1 MLQLDNRTDWSAT
14 LYPGWGR
21 DGKRRQILVFK
32 VGYSFDGQG
41 KLTPLPNPHI
51 EEADRYRGEP
61 RNSSLVAAG
70 EIVAFKKGGE
80 LLLYGS
86 AQPGDAGYSVL
97 QVKVSLRQRND
108 AFWSK
113 ELRVFGP
120 RTWQRK
126 LLAVIPGPAQVI
138 EQPVPLVYENSY
150 GGTDPANPEETFSGN
165 PAGVGFSVRG
175 FRTKGLD
182 LPQIECGPS
191 FIASPASRVTPA
203 GFGPLAPHWQPRS
216 KDVVEIDEQAIA
228 AGGCPWKNPPPES
241 LFNAAP
247 LDQRFDQPFEGELS
261 VKLKGLIAETTQDV
275 LINLPESKSLISF
288 QGQGTIEVPAP
299 QCDTL
304 IIDADHRLICLVWRS
319 ALPINIESPVR
330 GRLVLRDQMA
340 EDAEAAQKQNT
351 AENKPQEII

>member
-138 EQPVPLVYENSY
+138 EKPVPLVYENAY

-216 KDVVEIDEQAIA
+216 KNVVEIDQQAIA
-228 AGGCPWKNPPPES
+228 GGGCPWKKPPPES
-241 LFNAAP
+241 LFNTAP
-247 LDQRFDQPFEGELS
+247 LDQRFDQPFDGELS
-261 VKLKGLIAETTQDV
+261 LKLKGLVADSTQDV
-275 LINLPESKSLISF
+275 LINLPEITPFLSF
-288 QGQGTIEVPAP
+288 QGQRTIEVSPP

-304 IIDADHRLICLVWRS
+304 VINTDLCRIFLVWRS
-319 ALPINIESPVR
+319 ALPIDIENPIH
-330 GRLVLRDQMA
+330 GRLVLRDP
-340 EDAEAAQKQNT
+340 T
-351 AENKPQEII
+351 AEVTAQAQDADEDKNS